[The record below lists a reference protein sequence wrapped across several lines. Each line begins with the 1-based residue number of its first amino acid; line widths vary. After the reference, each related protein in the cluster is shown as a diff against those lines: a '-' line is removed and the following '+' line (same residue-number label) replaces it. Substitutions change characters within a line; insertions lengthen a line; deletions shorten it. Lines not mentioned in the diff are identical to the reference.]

1 MVGDVVAKTPE
12 IIELV
17 DESSDDEIK
26 EIKDKDDSWWK
37 RHKAITKRLHRS
49 RKTPREYKIVM

>member
-1 MVGDVVAKTPE
+1 MAKTPE

-37 RHKAITKRLHRS
+37 RHKAITTRLHRS
-49 RKTPREYKIVM
+49 RKTPCEYKIVM